1 MSVSAT
7 TRQPRSG
14 EVDGKEYFFLSKE
27 DFELKI
33 KEEQFLEHARVFTNL
48 YGTPKFF
55 VEQTLAKGFNIL
67 FDIDYQGANQIKAKN
82 DFDVVSLFILPP
94 SIEALKQR
102 LIARGL
108 DTQEAINIRLKTA
121 EEELRHTG
129 LYDYVVINDDLD
141 KCKYEVEKIINL
153 EVKKRQMIND

>member
-67 FDIDYQGANQIKAKN
+67 FDIDYQGANQIKEKN

-108 DTQEAINIRLKTA
+108 DTQNAINIRLKTA